1 MKLDTTITEDYK
13 FIGFESMLIQL
24 EYQGILTETLIYP
37 YNNKILI
44 LQR

>member
-24 EYQGILTETLIYP
+24 EYRGILTEMFIYHC
-37 YNNKILI
+37 NSKILI
-44 LQR
+44 LER